1 MKKLLVGCLC
11 LFAMASCNVKN
22 SEEYKALEAERDSLL
37 QVTGQGNAELT
48 EMNSLINDI
57 EENFKQIRD
66 AEKYLTLESKNK
78 GEMSSDTKTRVKDN
92 FEMIN
97 EILKK
102 NKADIQKLNEK
113 LKSNSGQMS
122 GLKST
127 IERLN
132 TELTDRANTIADL
145 KTSLS
150 ARDAQI
156 ASLQTD
162 VENLTENVE
171 TLSTQTTEQA
181 AKIKEQD
188 KELNTAYY
196 MFGTSKELKE
206 AKVVTGGF
214 LASSKIL
221 NEGIEKSKFIK
232 IDIRDTQSIPVY
244 DKKAKLLSDHPK
256 DSYELE
262 KDSKNLVVIKI
273 TDYKKFWSLTKF
285 LVVEVG

>member
-1 MKKLLVGCLC
+1 MKKLLVGCFC
-11 LFAMASCNVKN
+11 LLAMASCNVKN
-22 SEEYKALEAERDSLL
+22 SDEYKALQAERDSLL
-37 QVTGQGNAELT
+37 QTVGQESSELAEV
-48 EMNSLINDI
+48 NSLINDI

-66 AEKYLTLESKNK
+66 AEKYLTIESKNK
-78 GEMSSDTKTRVKDN
+78 GEMSKDTKTRVRDN
-92 FEMIN
+92 FEMVN

-102 NKADIQKLNEK
+102 NKADIDKLNQK

-122 GLKST
+122 GLKNT

-132 TELTDRANTIADL
+132 TELTERANTITEL
-145 KTSLS
+145 KTSL
-150 ARDAQI
+150 ATRDAQI

-162 VENLTENVE
+162 VQNLSENVE

-232 IDIRDTQSIPVY
+232 IDIRDAKDIPVY

-256 DSYELE
+256 DSYSLA
-262 KDSKNLVVIKI
+262 KDAKGLIIIKI
-273 TDYKKFWSLTKF
+273 SDYKKFWSLTKF

>member
-1 MKKLLVGCLC
+1 MKKLLVGCFC
-11 LFAMASCNVKN
+11 LLAMASCNVKN
-22 SEEYKALEAERDSLL
+22 SDEYKALQAERDSLL
-37 QVTGQGNAELT
+37 QTVGQESSELAEV
-48 EMNSLINDI
+48 NSLINDI

-66 AEKYLTLESKNK
+66 AEKYLTIESKNK
-78 GEMSSDTKTRVKDN
+78 GEMSKDTKTRVRDN
-92 FEMIN
+92 FEMVN
-97 EILKK
+97 EILRK
-102 NKADIQKLNEK
+102 NKADIDKLNQK
-113 LKSNSGQMS
+113 LKSSSGQMS

-127 IERLN
+127 IDRLN
-132 TELTDRANTIADL
+132 TELTERANTITDL
-145 KTSLS
+145 KTSL
-150 ARDAQI
+150 ATRDAQI

-162 VENLTENVE
+162 VQNLSENVE

-232 IDIRDTQSIPVY
+232 IDIRDAKNIPVY
-244 DKKAKLLSDHPK
+244 DKKARLLSDHPK
-256 DSYELE
+256 DSYSLE
-262 KDSKNLVVIKI
+262 KDAKGLIVIKI
-273 TDYKKFWSLTKF
+273 SDYKKFWSLTKF

>member
-1 MKKLLVGCLC
+1 MKKLLVGCFC
-11 LFAMASCNVKN
+11 LLALASCNVKN
-22 SEEYKALEAERDSLL
+22 SDEYKALQAQRDSLL
-37 QVTGQGNAELT
+37 QVSAQGNTELA
-48 EMNSLINDI
+48 EMNSLINDV
-57 EENFKQIRD
+57 EENFRQIRE
-66 AEKYLTLESKNK
+66 AEKYLTIESKSK
-78 GEMSSDTKTRVKDN
+78 GEMSNDTKTRVRDN

-102 NKADIQKLNEK
+102 NKADIDKLNQR
-113 LKSNSGQMS
+113 LKGNSGQMS

-132 TELTDRANTIADL
+132 AELTERANTISEL
-145 KTSLS
+145 QSSL
-150 ARDAQI
+150 ATRDAQI

-162 VENLTENVE
+162 VKSLTENVDN
-171 TLSTQTTEQA
+171 LSTQTAEQA
-181 AKIKEQD
+181 SKIKEQD

-214 LASSKIL
+214 LASNKIL

-232 IDIRDTQSIPVY
+232 VDIRDTKSIPVY

-256 DSYELE
+256 DSYTLD
-262 KDSKNLVVIKI
+262 KDASGKVVIKV
-273 TDYKKFWSLTKF
+273 TDYKRFWSLTKF

>member
-1 MKKLLVGCLC
+1 MKKLVVACLC
-11 LFAMASCNVKN
+11 VLAMASCNVKN
-22 SEEYKALEAERDSLL
+22 SDEYKALQAERDSLL
-37 QVTGQGNAELT
+37 LAAGQGNTELAEV
-48 EMNSLINDI
+48 NSLINDI

-78 GEMSSDTKTRVKDN
+78 GEMSKDTKTRVMDN
-92 FEMIN
+92 FEMVN

-102 NKADIQKLNEK
+102 NKSDIEKLNQK
-113 LKSNSGQMS
+113 LKSSSGQMS
-122 GLKST
+122 GLKGT

-132 TELTDRANTIADL
+132 TELADRATTITEL
-145 KTSLS
+145 KTSL
-150 ARDAQI
+150 ATRDAQI

-162 VENLTENVE
+162 VQSLSENVE

-221 NEGIEKSKFIK
+221 NEGIEKSKFVR

-256 DSYELE
+256 DSYALE
-262 KDSKNLVVIKI
+262 KDASGKIVIKI

>member
-1 MKKLLVGCLC
+1 MKKLLVACLC
-11 LFAMASCNVKN
+11 VLAMASCNVKN
-22 SEEYKALEAERDSLL
+22 SDEYKALQAERDSLL
-37 QVTGQGNAELT
+37 LAAGQGNSELAEV
-48 EMNSLINDI
+48 NSLINDI

-78 GEMSSDTKTRVKDN
+78 GEMSKDTKTRVMDN
-92 FEMIN
+92 FEMVN

-102 NKADIQKLNEK
+102 NKADIEKLNQKLQ
-113 LKSNSGQMS
+113 SSSGQMS
-122 GLKST
+122 GLKGT

-132 TELTDRANTIADL
+132 TELTDRANTITEL
-145 KTSLS
+145 KTSL
-150 ARDAQI
+150 ATRDAQI

-162 VENLTENVE
+162 VQSLTDNVE

-244 DKKAKLLSDHPK
+244 DKKAKILSENPK
-256 DSYELE
+256 DSYVLE
-262 KDSKNLVVIKI
+262 KDASGKIVIKI